1 MATPELNRLLP
12 RKTENT
18 KRTQFRRPVRRNQ
31 SRCRCQN
38 EPKRIRVP
46 AQTGDTK
53 RTQSCRPTQ
62 RNQSRCRFQNKTE
75 RTQFRS
81 ATAGCPPGPISYGT
95 LRNFR
100 SNWSGKG
107 TEFNISA
114 LKFTDP
120 CLLHRPLADTPPE
133 SPASATAPCQK
144 SGPRFRSRPRQIR
157 LRVAPPASAVIRL
170 LNLRDEEGWV
180 RGGILGCCLHPSFGF

>member
-1 MATPELNRLLP
+1 MATPELNHLLP

-18 KRTQFRRPVRRNQ
+18 KRTQFCRPIRRNQ

-38 EPKRIRVP
+38 EPKRTRVP
-46 AQTGDTK
+46 AQTGNTKRTQFCRQIRRNQSRCRCQNEPKRTRVPAQTGNTK

-62 RNQSRCRFQNKTE
+62 RNQSRCRFRNKPK

-81 ATAGCPPGPISYGT
+81 ATAGCPPGLISCGT
-95 LRNFR
+95 FRNFP

-120 CLLHRPLADTPPE
+120 CLLHWPLAGTPPE

-144 SGPRFRSRPRQIR
+144 SGPRFLSRPRQIR
-157 LRVAPPASAVIRL
+157 LRVA
-170 LNLRDEEGWV
+170 
-180 RGGILGCCLHPSFGF
+180 